1 MAEGQ
6 TKTMRIDKWLWS
18 VRIFKT
24 RALAADACKHN
35 KIWIA
40 GNPVKPSKEIRVGE
54 VIEVRKMPVVYTYR
68 VKAYIASRIGAKL
81 LPEYLED
88 LTPQSELDKLTQ
100 NIMLVMHRD
109 RGTGRPTKK
118 DRREIE
124 SLMDEF
130 FADDDDDWDE

>member
-1 MAEGQ
+1 MAEERSR
-6 TKTMRIDKWLWS
+6 TMRIDKWLWS
-18 VRIFKT
+18 IRVFKT
-24 RALAADACKHN
+24 RSLAADACKHN
-35 KIWIA
+35 KIWV
-40 GNPVKPSKEIRVGE
+40 GGVPVKPAREIRVGD
-54 VIEVRKMPVVYTYR
+54 VVEVRKMPVVYTYR
-68 VKAYIASRIGAKL
+68 VKAYLANRIGAKL
-81 LPEYLED
+81 LPEYVED

-130 FADDDDDWDE
+130 FADDDDSEE